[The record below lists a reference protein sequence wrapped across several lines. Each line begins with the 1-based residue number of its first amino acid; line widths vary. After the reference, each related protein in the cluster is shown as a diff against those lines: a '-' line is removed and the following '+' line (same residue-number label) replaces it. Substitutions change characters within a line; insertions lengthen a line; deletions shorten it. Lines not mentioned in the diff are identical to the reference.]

1 LRLVYGD
8 GSRTTRSEPTPEL
21 DRKRFAAIRTALV
34 IADEER
40 EMVKQHASAA

>member
-1 LRLVYGD
+1 MAMAAGPRAVN
-8 GSRTTRSEPTPEL
+8 PHEL

-40 EMVKQHASAA
+40 EIVKQHASAA